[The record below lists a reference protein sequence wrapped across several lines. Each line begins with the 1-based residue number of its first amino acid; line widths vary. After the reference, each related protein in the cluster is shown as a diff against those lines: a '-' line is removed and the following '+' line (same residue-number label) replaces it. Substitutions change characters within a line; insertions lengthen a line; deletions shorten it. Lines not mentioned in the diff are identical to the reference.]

1 MTNYMKMRSTVLHAI
16 GGGWGNETSSVS
28 TSRVAVIRGAD
39 FPAVLVGDTR
49 GLPRRW
55 EKDSKLPQRLL
66 LAEDIVLE
74 ISGGTSDRP
83 TGRSVFISQRL
94 LDEIGIPAI
103 PASFCKLVRI
113 DRSVA
118 DPYFVYWCLQNMFNQ
133 GRAWNYQNRS
143 TGIANFQFEY
153 FLDQEEIPGF
163 PLEEQRAIAATLGAL
178 DDKIESNTRLV
189 KLIPEIISVYVAKE
203 LENNCSE
210 IPVSN
215 LAEFVNGGAYTKGA
229 SGNGRVVI
237 RIAELNSGIGS
248 STVYNNIEVPDNKTA
263 RAGDILMSWSGTL
276 GVYVWTLD
284 EAIINQHIFKVLP
297 KEYPSW
303 LVFDRLNS
311 AISEFRAIAADKA
324 TTMGHIRRDHLN
336 STLIEIPE
344 RAGIE
349 RLNEICGLLWRKY
362 ISTQLEIKELS
373 SLRDALL
380 PELMS
385 GRIRVRVME
394 VSG

>member
-344 RAGIE
+344 MAGIE

-362 ISTQLEIKELS
+362 ISTQLEINELS

>member
-215 LAEFVNGGAYTKGA
+215 LAEFVNGGAYTKSA

-344 RAGIE
+344 MAGIE

-362 ISTQLEIKELS
+362 ISTQLEINELS

>member
-203 LENNCSE
+203 LDNNCSE

-362 ISTQLEIKELS
+362 ISTQLEINELS

>member
-362 ISTQLEIKELS
+362 ISTQLEINELS

>member
-1 MTNYMKMRSTVLHAI
+1 MNWTSCTLGEIAPFSYGKSLPATQRNPGSIPVVSSAGITGEHDHALVEGPCVIIGRKGSIGSVYYLDTPSYPIDTVFFTQ
-16 GGGWGNETSSVS
+16 GSSQIDLKYLYYLLKTLPFS
-28 TSRVAVIRGAD
+28 LMNTDSAVPGLNRTQAE
-39 FPAVLVGDTR
+39 ALVV
-49 GLPRRW
+49 
-55 EKDSKLPQRLL
+55 
-66 LAEDIVLE
+66 DIPPK
-74 ISGGTSDRP
+74 S
-83 TGRSVFISQRL
+83 
-94 LDEIGIPAI
+94 
-103 PASFCKLVRI
+103 
-113 DRSVA
+113 
-118 DPYFVYWCLQNMFNQ
+118 
-133 GRAWNYQNRS
+133 
-143 TGIANFQFEY
+143 
-153 FLDQEEIPGF
+153 
-163 PLEEQRAIAATLGAL
+163 EQQQIAATLGAL
-178 DDKIESNTRLV
+178 DDKIESNMRLV

-210 IPVSN
+210 VPVSN

-248 STVYNNIEVPDNKTA
+248 STVYNNIEAPDNKTA
-263 RAGDILMSWSGTL
+263 RVGDILMSWSGTL

-311 AISEFRAIAADKA
+311 VISEFRAIAADKA
-324 TTMGHIRRDHLN
+324 TTMGHIRRDHLT
-336 STLIEIPE
+336 STLVEIPE
-344 RAGIE
+344 RAGIK
-349 RLNEICGLLWRKY
+349 RLNETCGPLWRKY
-362 ISTQLEIKELS
+362 ISAQLEINELS

-385 GRIRVRVME
+385 GRIRVRVTE

>member
-237 RIAELNSGIGS
+237 RITELNSGIGS

-362 ISTQLEIKELS
+362 ISTQLEINELS

>member
-1 MTNYMKMRSTVLHAI
+1 MRSTVLHAI

-362 ISTQLEIKELS
+362 ISTQLEINELS

>member
-1 MTNYMKMRSTVLHAI
+1 
-16 GGGWGNETSSVS
+16 
-28 TSRVAVIRGAD
+28 
-39 FPAVLVGDTR
+39 
-49 GLPRRW
+49 
-55 EKDSKLPQRLL
+55 
-66 LAEDIVLE
+66 
-74 ISGGTSDRP
+74 
-83 TGRSVFISQRL
+83 
-94 LDEIGIPAI
+94 
-103 PASFCKLVRI
+103 
-113 DRSVA
+113 
-118 DPYFVYWCLQNMFNQ
+118 
-133 GRAWNYQNRS
+133 
-143 TGIANFQFEY
+143 
-153 FLDQEEIPGF
+153 
-163 PLEEQRAIAATLGAL
+163 
-178 DDKIESNTRLV
+178 
-189 KLIPEIISVYVAKE
+189 
-203 LENNCSE
+203 
-210 IPVSN
+210 
-215 LAEFVNGGAYTKGA
+215 
-229 SGNGRVVI
+229 
-237 RIAELNSGIGS
+237 
-248 STVYNNIEVPDNKTA
+248 
-263 RAGDILMSWSGTL
+263 MSWSGTL

-362 ISTQLEIKELS
+362 ISTQLEINELS

>member
-362 ISTQLEIKELS
+362 ISTQLEINEFS

>member
-1 MTNYMKMRSTVLHAI
+1 MRSTVLHAI

-344 RAGIE
+344 MAGIE

-362 ISTQLEIKELS
+362 ISTQLEINELS

>member
-1 MTNYMKMRSTVLHAI
+1 MKMRSTVLHAI

-362 ISTQLEIKELS
+362 ISTQLEINELS

>member
-1 MTNYMKMRSTVLHAI
+1 MRSTVLHAI

-362 ISTQLEIKELS
+362 ISTQLEINEFS